1 MKVNQF
7 VPNPNGDPN
16 NPIKIN
22 DLSQGRYDV
31 TVTAGPNFAT
41 RRQEAAET
49 WQNMAQ
55 SDPLLMQTAPDLVY
69 KSMDVPY
76 ADDIAERRR
85 AMLPPP
91 ILQMLQQDKPPP
103 PEVQAAMTQ
112 VQQMAEQVQQHGQ
125 LVEAAQK
132 ELEQEKTKADQS
144 KAGLQVVSAQL
155 DAKQAK
161 FDAEV
166 TKQLAALAVAEA
178 NLKALQAT
186 AVADVGNENALADR
200 EALAQE
206 VRDAVLEMKSMQ
218 VDALGQLQSKLQPQV
233 IVPPAAPRPRLVSVK
248 HKRVNG
254 EMVSTPTY
262 DDSQP
267 APTNA
272 APPDMPPGGMTP
284 QPGMM

>member
-1 MKVNQF
+1 
-7 VPNPNGDPN
+7 
-16 NPIKIN
+16 
-22 DLSQGRYDV
+22 
-31 TVTAGPNFAT
+31 
-41 RRQEAAET
+41 
-49 WQNMAQ
+49 
-55 SDPLLMQTAPDLVY
+55 MQTAPDLVY

-76 ADDIAERRR
+76 SDDIAERRR

-103 PEVQAAMTQ
+103 PEVQAAMAQ
-112 VQQMAEQVQQHGQ
+112 VQAMQQQVTQHGQ

-132 ELEQEKTKADQS
+132 ELEQEKTQADQA
-144 KAGLQVVSAQL
+144 KAGVQVASAQL

-161 FDAEV
+161 FDADI

-178 NLKALQAT
+178 NLKSLAAT
-186 AVADVGNENALADR
+186 AAAEQNQDSVLKDR

-206 VRDAVLEMKSMQ
+206 VKDAVSE
-218 VDALGQLQSKLQPQV
+218 LQSFALTTLNDMQNKMQPQV

-262 DDSQP
+262 EGDQQQP
-267 APTNA
+267 DQSMPM
-272 APPDMPPGGMTP
+272 PGMPPNGTM
-284 QPGMM
+284 